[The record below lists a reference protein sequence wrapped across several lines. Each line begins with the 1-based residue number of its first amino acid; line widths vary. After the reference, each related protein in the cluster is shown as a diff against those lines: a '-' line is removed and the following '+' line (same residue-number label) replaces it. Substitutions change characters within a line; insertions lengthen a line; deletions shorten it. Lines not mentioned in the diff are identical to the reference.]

1 MFLSEYQAKEIL
13 HQYGVPVP
21 QGRIA
26 SSSAEAEARCR
37 ELDTAKFVVKA
48 QIGAGGR
55 GLAGGVKFA
64 ATPSAVAKAAGQML
78 GSRLVTEQTGAQG
91 EKVERVYVEEAV
103 EIAQSLYLAVVID
116 QAQARPTLLASAEGG
131 EEFESK
137 VSRDESILH
146 KLTLNPAGKID
157 DAALTDFL
165 GKIGLTGDAAA
176 KATALAHA
184 AIEAFFKNDVTLL
197 EINPLAVTAKGE
209 VLAVDAK
216 MVIDDNA
223 LYRHPE
229 LAELAAEAPVP
240 EVERRARDSE
250 INYVKMSGN
259 IGMVVNGAGLG
270 LATNDML
277 IAKGGKPA
285 NFMDIRTTA
294 TSFQIANGVRLLL
307 EDKNVRVI
315 LVNIHGGGMT
325 TCDTVAEGISFAYSK
340 SDRKPPIVYR
350 AAGQNADWSYR
361 VMADRRLPFT
371 PVQTMSEAVA
381 QAVQIAGGR

>member
-13 HQYGVPVP
+13 HQYGVQVP

-26 SSSAEAEARCR
+26 SSAAEAEARCR
-37 ELDTAKFVVKA
+37 ELATARFVVKA

-64 ATPSAVAKAAGQML
+64 ATPSAVAKAAGRML
-78 GSRLVTEQTGAQG
+78 GSQLVTEQTGAQG

-103 EIAQSLYLAVVID
+103 EIDQSLYLAIVID
-116 QAQARPTLLASAEGG
+116 QARALPTLLGSAEGG
-131 EEFESK
+131 EAFEAK
-137 VSRDESILH
+137 VTRDESILH
-146 KLTLNPAGKID
+146 QQPLSPTGEISDADLTA
-157 DAALTDFL
+157 FL
-165 GKIGLTGDAAA
+165 GGIGLSGDAAA
-176 KATALAHA
+176 RAAALTRA
-184 AIEAFFKNDVTLL
+184 AIEAFFRNDVSLL

-229 LAELAAEAPVP
+229 LADLASEAPVP

-259 IGMVVNGAGLG
+259 IGMVVNGAGLA
-270 LATNDML
+270 LTTLDML
-277 IAKGGKPA
+277 QDFGGDPA

-307 EDKNVRVI
+307 EDPNVRVI

-371 PVQTMSEAVA
+371 PVQTMSQAVA